1 MSLDSIRPTVDT
13 RHSAGKEIMTLTK
26 RKDIDMT
33 RGPIFTQMLVFVL
46 PLIFTNLLQVLYNA
60 TDMIV
65 VGLSSEP
72 DAVGAIGTTG
82 SFVSLIVN
90 LFIGLSVGANVVIA
104 RHIGAGDH
112 ERASRAVHTSALVGL
127 LVGVLGGGIG
137 IFISRP
143 VMVAMGNVGKLLEL
157 SVLYTRIYFGALPFH
172 ALSNYAIAIHRAKGD
187 TRTPLIVLSLSG
199 LLNVGLNLF
208 FVLVLDMSVDG
219 VAIATG
225 AAAAV
230 SAAVLFANL
239 ARDKGPCHFSLRALH
254 LDVTEM
260 KQILLIGI
268 PSGVQGA
275 LFAISNMII
284 QSSIIQVNNTLCDP
298 NAAYQPIVKGSAAVA
313 NLEGF
318 AYTAVNAV
326 SHATIS
332 YVSQNLGAANYERI
346 TKVRSRAYLLDLGI
360 AIFASGVLLLFR
372 APLLALYG
380 VHNSATDA
388 LAKMAFDAAMTR
400 MMWGIAPYALISFME
415 VGAGVLRG
423 LGRSMTSTVI
433 CLITACAMRI
443 VWINTAFRLFP
454 TLDVIFMIY
463 PISWTMASIPLFFVA
478 DRILRHMMQT
488 KTDA

>member
-1 MSLDSIRPTVDT
+1 
-13 RHSAGKEIMTLTK
+13 MTLTK

-33 RGPIFTQMLVFVL
+33 SGPIFKQMLVFAL

-82 SFVSLIVN
+82 SFVSLIVS

-104 RHIGAGDH
+104 RHIGAGDR

-127 LVGVLGGGIG
+127 LVGVIGGAIG
-137 IFISRP
+137 VLIARP
-143 VMVAMGNVGKLLEL
+143 VMIAMGNVGKLLDL
-157 SVLYTRIYFGALPFH
+157 SVLYTRIYFAALPFH

-187 TRTPLIVLSLSG
+187 TRTPLTVLSLTG
-199 LLNVGLNLF
+199 LLNVTLNLF

-219 VAIATG
+219 VAIATA

-239 ARDKGPCHFSLRALH
+239 ARDNGICHFSLRALR
-254 LDVTEM
+254 LDVSEM

-275 LFAISNMII
+275 LFALSNMII

-318 AYTAVNAV
+318 AYTAVNSV

-346 TKVRSRAYLLDLGI
+346 IKVRRRAYLLDLGI
-360 AIFASGVLLLFR
+360 AVFASGLLLLLR
-372 APLLALYG
+372 VPLLSLYG
-380 VHNSATDA
+380 VRNSATDA
-388 LAKMAFDAAMTR
+388 LAKMAYDAAMTR

-415 VGAGVLRG
+415 VGAGVMRG
-423 LGRSMTSTVI
+423 LGRSMSSTVI
-433 CLITACAMRI
+433 CLIAACAMRI
-443 VWINTAFRLFP
+443 VWINTVFRAFP
-454 TLDVIFMIY
+454 TLDVVFMIY
-463 PISWTMASIPLFFVA
+463 PITWVLASVPLFLFA
-478 DRILRHMMQT
+478 SHTLRHMLRT
-488 KTDA
+488 KIEA

>member
-1 MSLDSIRPTVDT
+1 
-13 RHSAGKEIMTLTK
+13 MTLTK

-33 RGPIFTQMLVFVL
+33 SGPIFKQMLVFAL

-82 SFVSLIVN
+82 SFVSLIVS

-104 RHIGAGDH
+104 RHIGAGDR
-112 ERASRAVHTSALVGL
+112 ERTSRAVHTSALVGL
-127 LVGVLGGGIG
+127 LVGVIGGGIG
-137 IFISRP
+137 VFIARP
-143 VMVAMGNVGKLLEL
+143 VMVAMGNTGKLLEL
-157 SVLYTRIYFGALPFH
+157 SVLYTRIYFASLPFH

-187 TRTPLIVLSLSG
+187 TRTPLMVLSLTG
-199 LLNVGLNLF
+199 LLNVALNLF
-208 FVLVLDMSVDG
+208 FVLVLDMSVNG
-219 VAIATG
+219 VAIATA

-239 ARDKGPCHFSLRALH
+239 ARDNGICHFSLRALR
-254 LDVTEM
+254 LDVSEM

-275 LFAISNMII
+275 LFALSNMII

-326 SHATIS
+326 SHAIIS
-332 YVSQNLGAANYERI
+332 FVSQNLGAANYERI
-346 TKVRSRAYLLDLGI
+346 LKIRRRAYLLNLGI
-360 AIFASGVLLLFR
+360 AILASGVLLLFR
-372 APLLALYG
+372 APLLSLYG

-388 LAKMAFDAAMTR
+388 LAKMAYDAAMTR

-415 VGAGVLRG
+415 VGAGVMRG
-423 LGRSMTSTVI
+423 LGRSMSSTVI
-433 CLITACAMRI
+433 CLIAACAMRI
-443 VWINTAFRLFP
+443 IWINTVFRAFP

-463 PISWTMASIPLFFVA
+463 PITWVLASVPLFLFA
-478 DRILRHMMQT
+478 SNTLRHMMRT
-488 KTDA
+488 KIDA